1 MKRISK
7 WLRIVATGSV
17 SLMLAACDGTP
28 AGLAHPDD
36 ELLDLRVLAR
46 TGVSGIPGIRVTFVT
61 SDPDDVNPVKGT
73 TGADGSLDFRY
84 DPYQGS
90 KLLLQDVDG
99 VANGGEFADQN
110 ISFDTASSSV
120 FVDLQLKP

>member
-1 MKRISK
+1 M
-7 WLRIVATGSV
+7 LVAY
-17 SLMLAACDGTP
+17 
-28 AGLAHPDD
+28 
-36 ELLDLRVLAR
+36 RY
-46 TGVSGIPGIRVTFVT
+46 PGNFSPPIRNE
-61 SDPDDVNPVKGT
+61 NPVKGT